1 MTDEELYWARL
12 KKDYSDFIRMKR
24 RTDKDAEGILSLTE
38 DIRGV
43 LSSIRG
49 EEEDARDGGFVPAA
63 DAAGDDAPA
72 APASE
77 APLG

>member
-1 MTDEELYWARL
+1 
-12 KKDYSDFIRMKR
+12 MKR

-63 DAAGDDAPA
+63 DAAGDGAPA
-72 APASE
+72 APASGAARLE
-77 APLG
+77 PRRGARAAVASEKGKETRA